1 MWFPYSA
8 AQQPVHFKLQALV
21 GSIKIAHGILQLCF
35 SLFSFCLWYPR
46 RQPLMIKFSNRR
58 FSHRDQYP
66 STGSSP
72 VCASYYRGQGQPP
85 GWHPSAFSKYPSCQN
100 GQTSPGASAG
110 SSPGPYPC
118 RRAPILLQMLP
129 HFLLMPLFFTS
140 LFFCFYVLII
150 YWPSCFF
157 AAGKSGMRLR
167 NYKHKGV
174 GCTHSTLSIWRRYH
188 IREKTYSQR
197 TTTK

>member
-1 MWFPYSA
+1 MLFLVLLLSLVSQKA
-8 AQQPVHFKLQALV
+8 AVDDKVLKQAVLTP
-21 GSIKIAHGILQLCF
+21 GSISVHRLITSLCQLLSGSRTTSRMTSLCF
-35 SLFSFCLWYPR
+35 FKVSFLSKRSNQSRSFGRFFS
-46 RQPLMIKFSNRR
+46 
-58 FSHRDQYP
+58 
-66 STGSSP
+66 
-72 VCASYYRGQGQPP
+72 
-85 GWHPSAFSKYPSCQN
+85 
-100 GQTSPGASAG
+100 
-110 SSPGPYPC
+110 GPYPC
-118 RRAPILLQMLP
+118 RRAPVLLQMLP